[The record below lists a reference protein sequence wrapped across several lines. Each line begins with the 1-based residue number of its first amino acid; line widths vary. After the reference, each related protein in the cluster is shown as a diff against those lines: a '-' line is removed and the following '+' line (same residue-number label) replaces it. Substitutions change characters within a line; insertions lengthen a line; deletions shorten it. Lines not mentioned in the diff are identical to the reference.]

1 MGGVRGH
8 TKCRFPSGAFDMKE
22 PLGLQFKMAEQ
33 CKRGNGEEV
42 LGIMTESPRKESKDR
57 E

>member
-8 TKCRFPSGAFDMKE
+8 TKCGFLSGAFDMKE
-22 PLGLQFKMAEQ
+22 PLGLQFKTAEQ
-33 CKRGNGEEV
+33 YKRGNGDEV
-42 LGIMTESPRKESKDR
+42 PGIKTESPRKESKDG